1 MKAKLFGFLKSD
13 TSKDVIVN
21 TIGNYLNIFF
31 TAFFAILL
39 VRLFSPEEYGVLS
52 VLLAISYVMAN
63 LLDFGAT
70 ATIYANLPGLVE
82 KNTDSKYSFLKSIF
96 IFQTVLSSLTII
108 AVWLYF
114 PQIDKLFFK
123 TDASTLALNLTA
135 LSVLFFI
142 WQNFITNSLFAT
154 KKFLIANV
162 YTNISNVLKLFFIL
176 GVYFFGK
183 ISIEIILL
191 SFGIVGPLTVFFLF
205 LKDRFNVLKKILT
218 SNFDKESIKFR
229 YTITYFLA
237 SQFYNLALRMDLF
250 LLSFFGL
257 KPEVGYYGLAQKIIL
272 TISASAV
279 SISQV
284 LSPQFAQIKSRN
296 EFYKIIKTGFIYMS
310 LPCILFAILFFVPK
324 EIFALVFTNS
334 FEESGKITNF
344 LAIPFL
350 LSTLGIIPHLLLLY
364 TFKTPKYTFLSNLG
378 MLIVV
383 SACAYYLIPL
393 HGMYALPWA
402 LSIGFLVA
410 MAIQTFGILIE
421 YYKKFRPTSKLRTAN
436 L

>member
-13 TSKDVIVN
+13 TSKNVIVN

-39 VRLFSPEEYGVLS
+39 VRLLSPEEYGVLS

-70 ATIYANLPGLVE
+70 ATIYSNLPGLVE
-82 KNTDSKYSFLKSIF
+82 KSTDSKYSFLKSIF
-96 IFQTVLSSLTII
+96 IFQTILAILTIFI
-108 AVWLYF
+108 AWLYF
-114 PQIDKLFFK
+114 PQIDKIFFK
-123 TDASTLALNLTA
+123 TGASALAFNITA
-135 LSVLFFI
+135 LSILFYI

-162 YTNISNVLKLFFIL
+162 YVNISNVVKLFFIL
-176 GVYFFGK
+176 GVYLFYK
-183 ISIEIILL
+183 ISIETILL
-191 SFGIVGPLTVFFLF
+191 SFGVIGPITVFILF
-205 LKDRFNVLKKILT
+205 LKNKYIVLKKILS
-218 SNFDKESIKFR
+218 SNFDKESIKLK
-229 YTITYFLA
+229 YTLTYFLA
-237 SQFYNLALRMDLF
+237 SQFYNLSLRMDLF
-250 LLSFFGL
+250 LLSYFGL

-284 LSPQFAQIKSRN
+284 LSPQFAQIKSHS
-296 EFYKIIKTGFIYMS
+296 EFYKIVKTGFLYMS
-310 LPCILFAILFFVPK
+310 LPSALFVALFFVPK
-324 EIFALVFTNS
+324 EIFALVFTTN
-334 FEESGKITNF
+334 FENSGKITNF

-364 TFKTPKYTFLSNLG
+364 TFKTPKYTFLSNLA
-378 MLIVV
+378 MLTTV
-383 SACAYYLIPL
+383 SGGAYYLIPI
-393 HGMYALPWA
+393 HGMYALPWV
-402 LSIGFLVA
+402 LSFGFFVA

-421 YYKKFRPTSKLRTAN
+421 YYKKFRSIAKSHTAN
-436 L
+436 P